1 MKRIG
6 IIGADEFG
14 SILAIALAELGV
26 EVILI
31 DRDEERIQRHASVV
45 TKAITADATDKTV
58 LAEAGLAE
66 CDAVVVTLGD
76 KVEQSVTATLLLKEI
91 KVPRVVVKAS
101 SEVHGKILSSLGA
114 DQVVFP
120 DGERARRLAK
130 VLAWEMALDYVGL
143 APGYGILQLDAPWNI
158 CGKTLGESK
167 LVENFKVTIL
177 LLQHKKG
184 TGVKRKPIVHP
195 GPETVVEAGDRLVIF
210 GADED
215 LERLAREA

>member
-1 MKRIG
+1 MRRIG

-14 SILAIALAELGV
+14 SILAITLAELGV

-31 DRDEERIQRHASVV
+31 DKDEERIQRRASVV

-91 KVPRVVVKAS
+91 KVSRVVAKAS

-114 DQVVFP
+114 DQVIFP
-120 DGERARRLAK
+120 DGERARRLAQA
-130 VLAWEMALDYVGL
+130 LAWEMALDYVGL
-143 APGYGILQLDAPWNI
+143 APGYGIVHLDAPWNI
-158 CGKTLGESK
+158 CGKTLGESE
-167 LVENFKVTIL
+167 LTENFGVTIL

-184 TGVKRKPIVHP
+184 TGAKKKPIINP
-195 GPETVVEAGDRLVIF
+195 GPETMVEAGDRLVIF
-210 GADED
+210 GADEN
-215 LERLAREA
+215 LEKLVREA